1 MKLHEGSLTSLLT
14 TASVTAASGTIAN
27 MRPPTAA
34 LQLTSLEGIHRRPR
48 YRGVM
53 ASCANS
59 HHFSLLQHSFPFWF
73 LQICEF
79 ANASA
84 GPPTKVAYLRTKNL
98 IFVILERRSSGEFLA
113 ELYRKMFLRQTPDF
127 VNFVLAAAG
136 DVRNSS
142 GDGE

>member
-1 MKLHEGSLTSLLT
+1 
-14 TASVTAASGTIAN
+14 
-27 MRPPTAA
+27 
-34 LQLTSLEGIHRRPR
+34 
-48 YRGVM
+48 M

-73 LQICEF
+73 VQICEF
-79 ANASA
+79 ANASP
-84 GPPTKVAYLRTKNL
+84 GPPTKVAYLKTKNL

-136 DVRNSS
+136 DVQMFAIPLETGNEENIKKISGVCNSWAH
-142 GDGE
+142 